1 MLVTPAEI
9 IVDLLE
15 RTDEVH
21 DDDENHDDDE
31 DDDDDDDDD
40 DNDDDDN
47 DDDDDD
53 EDDEDDEDDDNDDD
67 DVFIAI
73 WAPGEAFPPPRPS
86 GWTLFAPLDR
96 LQGKLVTHLDRRGGR
111 LSPPLNHRLQEGVVD
126 GSVVRM
132 DAPGGESESCSQLQS
147 YGWTL
152 VAPNVGCSDGRLSP
166 PPWLTGDA
174 SH

>member
-15 RTDEVH
+15 RADEVH
-21 DDDENHDDDE
+21 DDDENDDDDE

-73 WAPGEAFPPPRPS
+73 RAPGEAYPPPRPS
-86 GWTLFAPLDR
+86 GWTLVAPLDR

-111 LSPPLNHRLQEGVVD
+111 LSPPSTIGCRTALSTAALCGWMPQGSTPASLWRRKHRVQLLHP
-126 GSVVRM
+126 GSSRQ
-132 DAPGGESESCSQLQS
+132 AKS
-147 YGWTL
+147 
-152 VAPNVGCSDGRLSP
+152 
-166 PPWLTGDA
+166 
-174 SH
+174 